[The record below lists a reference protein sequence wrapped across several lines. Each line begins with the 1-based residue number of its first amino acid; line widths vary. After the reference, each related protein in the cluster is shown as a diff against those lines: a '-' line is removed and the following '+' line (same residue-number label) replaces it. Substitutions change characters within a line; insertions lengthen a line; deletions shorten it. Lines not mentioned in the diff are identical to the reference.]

1 MMRRGSV
8 TIDGGQL
15 ETAWWGPGPSE
26 APTLVMLH
34 EGLGCV
40 DLWRDVPQ
48 RLAAATGWGVFAYS
62 RFGYGQS
69 DPRPLPWP
77 LDYMQQE
84 AQLVLPAVL
93 RAAKIQRMALIGHS
107 DGGSIAA
114 VFAGGDAEPV
124 APWGVAML
132 AAHFIVEQL
141 NIDSIA
147 RIKADYD
154 AGSLRPRLAR
164 YHRNVDIA
172 FRGWNDSWLAP
183 GFRGF
188 DITSFLPGIRCPILA
203 LQGSDDPYGSDEQ
216 LRVLAAHARGPLQ
229 THIIPDARHAPHLEA
244 EAPTLAVITDFVA
257 NLKAAP

>member
-1 MMRRGSV
+1 MRRGSV

-15 ETAWWGPGPSE
+15 ETAWWGPDPSE

-34 EGLGCV
+34 EGLGCI

-114 VFAGGDAEPV
+114 VFAGGDTEPV

-188 DITSFLPGIRCPILA
+188 DITCFLSGIRCPILA

-216 LRVLAAHARGPLQ
+216 LHVLAAHARAPLQ